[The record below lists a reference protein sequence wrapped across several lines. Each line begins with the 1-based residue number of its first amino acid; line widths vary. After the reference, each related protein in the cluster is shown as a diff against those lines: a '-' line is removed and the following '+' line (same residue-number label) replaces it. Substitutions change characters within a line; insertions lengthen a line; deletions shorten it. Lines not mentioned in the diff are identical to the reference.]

1 MKKRIAVIGGGLG
14 GLSAAIR
21 LAVTG
26 FDVHLFEQNYI
37 VGGKAGSLNI
47 KDFRFDTGPSL
58 LTMPFVLEE
67 LVNFAG
73 ENIGDYINL
82 KPLGIVCKYFYPD
95 GTVLNTFSKR
105 EALINELSK
114 KLGENSGSLNKYLDY
129 SKSIYDLTA
138 ELFLFNSFS
147 EPKTFLNTKALKT
160 LLNLPRIDP
169 FRTMHEANSS
179 FFKNPKT
186 VQLFDRYATYNGS
199 NPYMAP
205 ATLNIIQHVEYNLG
219 AFVPEKGINS
229 IPETL
234 HKIASKVGVKFHF
247 NSKVKSI
254 VANKNFVTGIVV
266 ENNELQ
272 FDAVISNADVN
283 YTYNNLLTGLE
294 SRQAEKYKSLEPSSS
309 AIVFYWGVKGIHK
322 ELEVHNIIF
331 SSNYKK
337 EFEDLFDRQKCSD
350 DPTIYIYVSSKYNP
364 GDAPDGCENW
374 FVMINAP
381 YNKGQNWDNEI
392 NTTREKILNKIESTL
407 RKEIRSSIICESI
420 LDPVRIEVA
429 TSSTFGSLYGISS
442 NNKYAAFLR
451 QRNRS
456 KEFKGLYFCGG
467 SAHPG
472 GGIPLVLLSGKIAAE
487 LAAKDLA

>member
-26 FDVHLFEQNYI
+26 FDVHLFEQNSI

-67 LVNFAG
+67 LINFAG
-73 ENIGDYINL
+73 ENIGDYIKL
-82 KPLGIVCKYFYPD
+82 KPLDIVCKYFYPD

-105 EALINELSK
+105 EELINELSK
-114 KLGENSGSLNKYLDY
+114 KLGESSGSINKYLDY
-129 SKSIYDLTA
+129 SKRIYDLTA

-147 EPKTFLNTKALKT
+147 EPKTFLNKKALKT
-160 LLNLPRIDP
+160 LFNLPRIDP
-169 FRTMHEANSS
+169 FRTMHQANSS

-234 HKIASKVGVKFHF
+234 HKIASKIGVKIHF

-254 VANKNFVTGIVV
+254 VTNENSVTGIVV
-266 ENNELQ
+266 ENTELQ
-272 FDAVISNADVN
+272 FDAVVSNADVN
-283 YTYNNLLTGLE
+283 YTYNNLLAGLE

-322 ELEVHNIIF
+322 EFEVHNILF

-337 EFEDLFDRQKCSD
+337 EFEDIFIEQKCSD

-392 NTTREKILNKIESTL
+392 NTTREKILNKIESVL
-407 RKEIRSSIICESI
+407 KKEIRSNIICESI
-420 LDPVRIEVA
+420 LDPVKIEIN
-429 TSSTFGSLYGISS
+429 TSSKFGSLYGISS

>member
-1 MKKRIAVIGGGLG
+1 MKKKIAVIGGGLG

-21 LAVTG
+21 LAATG
-26 FDVHLFEQNYI
+26 FDVHLFEQNSI

-73 ENIGDYINL
+73 ENIGDYIKL
-82 KPLGIVCKYFYPD
+82 KPLDIVCKYFYPD
-95 GTVLNTFSKR
+95 GTILNAFSKR
-105 EALINELSK
+105 DELINEISK

-129 SKSIYDLTA
+129 SKRIYDLTA

-160 LLNLPRIDP
+160 LLHLPKIDP

-179 FFKNPKT
+179 FFKDPRA

-219 AFVPEKGINS
+219 AFIPEKGIYA

-234 HKIASKVGVKFHF
+234 HKIANKVGVKIHLD
-247 NSKVKSI
+247 SKVKSI
-254 VANKNFVTGIVV
+254 VTNEDSVTGIVV
-266 ENNELQ
+266 ANNELK

-283 YTYNNLLTGLE
+283 YTYKNLLAGKK
-294 SRQAEKYKSLEPSSS
+294 SRHAKKYKSLEPSSS
-309 AIVFYWGVKGIHK
+309 AVVFYWGVKGIHK

-337 EFEDLFDRQKCSD
+337 EFEDIFDRQKCSD
-350 DPTIYIYVSSKYNP
+350 DPTIYIYVSSKYNSE
-364 GDAPDGCENW
+364 DAPDGYENW

-381 YNKGQNWDNEI
+381 YNNGQNWDNKI
-392 NTTREKILNKIESTL
+392 NTTREKILNKIESIL
-407 RKEIRSSIICESI
+407 RKEIRSNIICESF

-487 LAAKDLA
+487 LAAKDLV